1 MLERS
6 SALVGVM
13 KDGGRDGAD
22 GKRRL
27 RVGEARGWA
36 LVQIA
41 AYPGT
46 AVELRSAME
55 QLLGVHLP
63 DVVGRAT
70 VNGARRV
77 LKIGLREYWIIAHDD
92 PTIPAAL
99 QSAVAPT
106 IGCSTSLSHSRTCL
120 WIDGSSSRDVLAT
133 DIALDLHPDVF
144 PINFFALTGLRH
156 TPLMIYRSGQNRFEL
171 YILRTF
177 ALWAWDWLLDAAL
190 PYGYEIIEQK

>member
-1 MLERS
+1 
-6 SALVGVM
+6 M

-22 GKRRL
+22 GERRL

-46 AVELRSAME
+46 VVEFRSAIKP
-55 QLLGVHLP
+55 LLGIHLP
-63 DVVGRAT
+63 DVVGQAT
-70 VNGARRV
+70 VHGPRRV
-77 LKIGLREYWIIAHDD
+77 LKIGPQEYWIIAHDD

-133 DIALDLHPDVF
+133 GIAIDLHPDVF
-144 PINFFALTGLRH
+144 PINFFALTGLHH
-156 TPLMIYRSGQNRFEL
+156 TPLMIYRSGQDRFDL
-171 YILRTF
+171 YVLRTF